1 MKKIILTT
9 LGIFVFALVF
19 SQTATRK
26 IVLNNGQK
34 IMVESSI
41 TMEINMSPGMDMT
54 GNTNSASTIE
64 VKSGTDSSYMISN
77 TLTKIKL
84 NMDGMGQSNSYDSEK
99 KEDQETEIGKGVA
112 DKLNKPVDIAISK
125 LTGKSLPDSKNNGK
139 KSDDQLNGA
148 GGLLGMF
155 SGNAEDAA
163 VSEAFALIP
172 QGKKVGETW
181 TDSTIEKNNK
191 VVRVY
196 TLKSITDKEA
206 LIQLDIVI
214 DATTTIEQQ
223 GMSMDFTSTT
233 KTKADITT
241 DITTGLVKT
250 RTAQSDISGSIQV
263 MGQSMPITAKTTST
277 STYK

>member
-19 SQTATRK
+19 AQTATHK

-54 GNTNSASTIE
+54 GNTNSASTLE
-64 VKSGTDSSYMISN
+64 VKSGTDSSYTISN
-77 TLTKIKL
+77 TLTKLKL

-99 KEDQETEIGKGVA
+99 KEDQETEIGKGVG
-112 DKLNKPVDIAISK
+112 DKLNKPVDVAISK
-125 LTGKSLPDSKNNGK
+125 LTGKNLPDTKNNKK
-139 KSDDQLNGA
+139 KSDDQSTGT

-172 QGKKVGETW
+172 QGKKIGDTW

-241 DITTGLVKT
+241 DVTTGLVKT

-263 MGQSMPITAKTTST
+263 MGQSMPITAKTTTT

>member
-19 SQTATRK
+19 AQTATHK

-34 IMVESSI
+34 ILVESSI

-54 GNTNSASTIE
+54 GNTNSASTLE

-77 TLTKIKL
+77 TLTKLKL

-112 DKLNKPVDIAISK
+112 DKLNKPIDVAISK
-125 LTGKSLPDSKNNGK
+125 LTGKNLPDTKNNKK
-139 KSDDQLNGA
+139 KSDDQSTGT

-172 QGKKVGETW
+172 QGKKIGDTW

-263 MGQSMPITAKTTST
+263 MGQSMPITAKTTTT